1 MFEDFFEFSSPADY
15 AKKFINTSP
24 DKNKEFVEEI
34 EDRISNLKDEI
45 KKMSETEKKYKY
57 ADETLKII
65 KKILDYN
72 KDAQNYFHRASNV
85 DKGKSEPKTE
95 ESIAERVKLKNNRIC
110 EIKKEE
116 KNINNKLFNYYF
128 SKYQNP
134 SDMYKKLLETKGKK
148 MKIKCIQSKKY

>member
-72 KDAQNYFHRASNV
+72 KDAQKIFYHPSKV
-85 DKGKSEPKTE
+85 DKGKSKPMLEK
-95 ESIAERVKLKNNRIC
+95 SIAERAKLRRQKLDIIRK
-110 EIKKEE
+110 KKE
-116 KNINNKLFNYYF
+116 KIYNKLLSYYF
-128 SKYQNP
+128 DYLNAIIMFERLRDA
-134 SDMYKKLLETKGKK
+134 SDEKK
-148 MKIKCIQSKKY
+148 

>member
-1 MFEDFFEFSSPADY
+1 MSD
-15 AKKFINTSP
+15 
-24 DKNKEFVEEI
+24 
-34 EDRISNLKDEI
+34 LKDRE
-45 KKMSETEKKYKY
+45 KRMSEKEKKEKN

-134 SDMYKKLLETKGKK
+134 SDMYKKLLETKGQKNEDQVYSIKK
-148 MKIKCIQSKKY
+148 ILDKIKKKLKMCLKIIHL

>member
-72 KDAQNYFHRASNV
+72 KDAQKIFQHASKV
-85 DKGKSEPKTE
+85 DKRKSEPE
-95 ESIAERVKLKNNRIC
+95 GNIAERTILRKEMVA
-110 EIKKEE
+110 EIEKEE
-116 KNINNKLFNYYF
+116 KNIDYELFNRYF
-128 SKYQNP
+128 TNYQSP
-134 SDMYKKLLETKGKK
+134 SDMYKKLLKTEGKK
-148 MKIKCIQSKKY
+148 MMKKYIQSKKC